1 MEGQKRPRVFLQ
13 KRYNTQKRFLALM
26 LAFAMIFTSVGTDL
40 NVAYAAEGNRV
51 DFEIYG
57 ADLVEAINDAVETQS
72 PVTADDLN
80 FTNGAIEKF
89 DALFFGEGKVY
100 EVFPPVEGGD
110 MDAEVRVF
118 VRLPEDADD
127 MYMVTGDEEVI
138 FLYINN
144 GEDTISCSTKIIRTV
159 DGEEKVKSTKRIT
172 VKSYEDKFG
181 EEESNIISKPE
192 ETLPAVPETSAPESQ
207 PEETPAETLNPA
219 ETTAPEETTI
229 PEETEAPDAT
239 EESSETEETTE
250 APESTEAQ
258 ETETSEETKEE
269 VTEAE
274 TEATEAEKEETEAV
288 EETEEP
294 ETETDEEK
302 SQDDSAVTLS
312 SISRHQVPV
321 VAVKE
326 DAELIETEEVSE
338 TEAEEETE
346 KETEAETEETE
357 AEETEKE
364 TTAAPEKETT
374 AAEETTSKETTAAPE
389 ESTEATEET
398 STEAESSEEVTE
410 SEEATTAPETQET
423 EETTEAE
430 TEAPAETET
439 TAPAETETQAPVQPA
454 TPAEPEEGNKPA
466 ATDTDLVGMG
476 WCSTA
481 KAYTRTL
488 NELRAMED
496 IPGYKVTYAINPEYS
511 ARIVDG
517 PRGVEE
523 GETLVFGVK
532 NQIGYAVE
540 SVAVNGEVIEADTTE
555 DNEDGSKT
563 VWYSVPEVMGEMDV
577 EVAMTENGNHPA
589 VTLDP
594 IEVDGVTIQIS
605 AEEGVLPEGVTATA
619 SRVNED
625 VEATVAD
632 RMTEDGKSVS
642 SVMAFD
648 INLWLGDQLLDSE
661 IWGGSQKVTVTFSGQ
676 PIEENTAEADTVE
689 TVYVETV
696 YDNDKAAKEQIA
708 NEEIEVAAADV
719 TNVVSVSEEIDIAE
733 AGISAVSF
741 EAEHFSIYAVVG
753 STKYED
759 SYEMYPGETLRLYV
773 DANRW
778 SGEGTWSSS
787 SEHVTLGKHGYDNKR
802 KAYYTDITAVSETE
816 RPVTVTYRYSI
827 NKKQTFKISV
837 NDRRREATAYFY
849 ALKPNGNAGSLGIAD
864 WLYVGTGKINVSD
877 IKDQNGNPMG
887 TTTGVYSLDVDG
899 RIIDYP
905 DDQSIKQAIAAAYG
919 VDINEVKIEYAPYK
933 ITCADG
939 WNDNNGQHDAGKA
952 CWHVD
957 MTVSITTKNQASVVY
972 HLWDANA
979 ANYDVVDSYMVDKGT
994 QVRLPDE
1001 LSKYPDN
1008 KGDYYFDGWYTNPER
1023 TGDKVRFP
1031 YTVNEATDFYA
1042 KYVYAPEVVIQY
1054 EVVGGG
1060 RVTNRK
1066 DTVKVNA
1073 SEDAASGSG
1082 AIADKGYKFKGWYDN
1097 RDGNGNPLSV
1107 DEYFKPEKSPVGW
1120 EAATY
1125 YAVFE
1130 PDEGQTK
1137 ELKATVDYVLGDEVQ
1152 TEDHKDLTAT
1162 VQILQPDTLSTQGVE
1177 AKEYKGWKLEKITIN
1192 DKIVQNLPATVNNGD
1207 AVRYHY
1213 IIDED
1218 QTKELKATV
1227 DYKLGA
1233 KVQSQDHKDLTATV
1247 QVLEP
1252 DTLSTEGVTANVY
1265 EGWKLV
1271 HITINGS
1278 KVLELPDK
1286 VNNGDKIIYHYLPD
1300 EEQTKELKA
1309 TVDYVLG
1316 GEVQTEDHKDLT
1328 ATVQILQPDTLST
1341 QGVEAKEYK
1350 GWKLEKI
1357 TINDKIV
1364 QNLPATVNNGDAVR
1378 YHYIIDEDQTKEL
1391 KATVDYVLGNEV
1403 QTKDHKDLIA
1413 TVQILEP
1420 DILSTEDVETK
1431 QYKGW
1436 LLEKITINGD
1446 QISELPQTVND
1457 GDAVVYHYTED
1468 ENEDNVPDKYQV
1480 TVRYEA
1486 VNGTVTI
1493 TEPVYVTIYNHTSS
1507 NEKELE
1513 YAEPGTEGA
1522 YGTLSKDQIA
1532 DAAPNEGYDPATEQW
1547 KANGELAEKPT
1558 IETRITEDTTYEVSF
1573 GRNGYGYDVIK
1584 RFLNA
1589 AGEEVDTLT
1598 SLGTAAYGTNILE
1611 ASGVKVLQE
1620 ELHEGNL
1627 YELVKVEG
1635 ADRLITND
1643 IQANHVEVIYQQ
1655 NAYVYDVVKR
1665 YLDANGNEVN
1675 AVITGGTALYGQN
1688 ILEAS
1693 DVTVLQ
1699 EELYEGNL
1707 YELVRVDGADRLITN
1722 DPNANR
1728 VEVIYQQNAYV
1739 YDVVKRYLDANG
1751 NEVDAVFT
1759 GGTALYGQNILEAS
1773 DVTVLQEEL
1782 YKDNLYELV
1791 RVDGADRLITNDPNA
1806 NRVEIIYQQ
1815 KNYNYEVVKHYEGL
1829 NETAVES
1836 TKGTA
1841 PYGTGILEMSNVD
1854 VLQHE
1859 TYKDHTYVLVK
1870 VDGADKLVTND
1881 ETQNRVDIYYALDE
1895 KGGTDPT
1902 DPTNPDGH
1910 PDKYQI
1916 IFRYV
1921 SADETMGTVSVTKE
1935 EVHTFTDEA
1944 GNYIDKYP
1952 ISPNGATAQALE
1964 GFAFDYWV
1972 DTEGRD
1978 YTADMQN
1985 MKSQTYLEDT
1995 TFTAHFAEDKIGET
2009 DPENPDPNHPDNIP
2023 DYRQI
2028 TFRYVSENP
2037 SYGTVS
2043 GTVVEVRTVMEVKEG
2058 ENGYQVLETKSV
2070 NPFADVTVS
2079 ANGRYSF
2086 ERWSDGTTNF
2096 ANTDEISAAS
2106 FDADTTFTAYFDYN
2120 GGGSSGGGG
2129 GGGNGGGP
2137 SGSGGDSTGGPGV
2150 TVTIDKPEVPLA
2162 PAPGTGTGDVISIN
2176 DGMVPMAPLP
2186 KTGQTTMRSTLLMAF
2201 SGILLAITGFSKKRK
2216 EEEN

>member
-219 ETTAPEETTI
+219 ETTAPEETTV

-250 APESTEAQ
+250 APESTEVQ

-269 VTEAE
+269 TTEAE

-294 ETETDEEK
+294 ETEADEEK

-326 DAELIETEEVSE
+326 DAEPIETEEVSE

-1316 GEVQTEDHKDLT
+1316 DEVQTEDHKDLT

-1699 EELYEGNL
+1699 EELYEG
-1707 YELVRVDGADRLITN
+1707 
-1722 DPNANR
+1722 
-1728 VEVIYQQNAYV
+1728 
-1739 YDVVKRYLDANG
+1739 
-1751 NEVDAVFT
+1751 
-1759 GGTALYGQNILEAS
+1759 
-1773 DVTVLQEEL
+1773 
-1782 YKDNLYELV
+1782 NLYELV